1 MSTEHANAT
10 FHEDLSALV
19 DGELERSRSAFLMRR
34 LEHDAPLR
42 ACFGRYQL
50 IGDCLR
56 GRTGLPVQGDQLALR
71 IAEAVAAEARPGRP
85 LPWRAGA
92 QWAAGFFTAALVAAG
107 AFWFVQP
114 PPGGADLAATGAV
127 DASSVASS
135 GVRADDLRRQL
146 PLLPVSARQSQPL
159 QGQFAPRPD
168 PEAWQRAPVLPM
180 QLPSTHYIILVPGP
194 APTPPAPAEPPR

>member
-10 FHEDLSALV
+10 VHEDLSALV
-19 DGELERSRSAFLMRR
+19 DGELDRSRTAFLMRR
-34 LEHDAPLR
+34 LEHDTPLR

-56 GRTGLPVQGDQLALR
+56 GRSGLPAYGDTLAAR
-71 IAEAVAAEARPGRP
+71 IAHAVAAEARPARP
-85 LPWRAGA
+85 LPWRAGV

-107 AFWFVQP
+107 AFWYVQP
-114 PPGGADLAATGAV
+114 SPGAADLAAAGTI
-127 DASSVASS
+127 DASSVTSS

-146 PLLPVSARQSQPL
+146 PLLPVSARQSQPV

-194 APTPPAPAEPPR
+194 APAAPPAAESPR